1 MGGSSGRK
9 KFAVKHSV
17 HVSDGAAVLDENK
30 RRSNKSPQDNIYTG
44 IFCGQLF
51 GEQSIKIR

>member
-1 MGGSSGRK
+1 M
-9 KFAVKHSV
+9 KHSV

-30 RRSNKSPQDNIYTG
+30 RRSNESPQDNIYSG

-51 GEQSIKIR
+51 GQQSIKIR